1 MPPPKRV
8 EQTDAIFD
16 QPKAVNPEADRAKDT
31 LRISIDAKATVNIGP
46 FSRRGRSR
54 TKTKAADHD
63 FKPEATLTPFG
74 IFLPEHDDLWLYM
87 ARSKVT
93 SDFIADRLEQWWEGV
108 RLRFLRVKTLVIN
121 LDNGP
126 ENHSRRSQ
134 FLKRIVEFARKYRL
148 VVQLAYY
155 PPYHSKY
162 NPIERCWGILEM
174 HWNGSLLDSTEAVLG
189 FARSMTWKG
198 KHPVVS
204 VVETTYATGVK
215 LTPEEMEALEAEVIR
230 LPSLEKWFVKI
241 PLKRGRPR
249 KT

>member
-8 EQTDAIFD
+8 PQTDAIFE
-16 QPKAVNPEADRAKDT
+16 QLKVVNPQADRAEDT
-31 LRISIDAKATVNIGP
+31 LRVSIDAKATVNIGP
-46 FSRRGRSR
+46 FSRRGKSR
-54 TKTKAADHD
+54 TKTEAADHD
-63 FKPEATLTPFG
+63 FKPEAKLTPFG

-87 ARSKVT
+87 ARSKIT
-93 SDFIADRLEQWWEGV
+93 SDFIVDRLEQWWQEV

-134 FLKRIVEFARKYRL
+134 FLKRIVGFARKYGL

-204 VVETTYATGVK
+204 VVETTYAKGVK
-215 LTPEEMEALEAEVIR
+215 LTPVEMSALEAEVIR
-230 LPSLEKWFVKI
+230 TPSLEKWFVKI
-241 PLKRGRPR
+241 PRKRGRPR

>member
-1 MPPPKRV
+1 
-8 EQTDAIFD
+8 
-16 QPKAVNPEADRAKDT
+16 
-31 LRISIDAKATVNIGP
+31 
-46 FSRRGRSR
+46 
-54 TKTKAADHD
+54 
-63 FKPEATLTPFG
+63 LTPFG

-87 ARSKVT
+87 ARSKIT
-93 SDFIADRLEQWWEGV
+93 SDFIADRLEQWWQEV

-126 ENHSRRSQ
+126 ENHSRRTQ
-134 FLKRIVEFARKYRL
+134 FLNRVVAFARKYGLRL
-148 VVQLAYY
+148 QLAYY

-162 NPIERCWGILEM
+162 NPIERCWGVLEM
-174 HWNGSLLDSTEAVLG
+174 HWNGSLLDSIEAVVG

-198 KHPVVS
+198 KHPEVS

-215 LTPEEMEALEAEVIR
+215 LTPGEMAALEAEVIR

-241 PLKRGRPR
+241 PRKRGRPR

>member
-8 EQTDAIFD
+8 PQTDAIFE
-16 QPKAVNPEADRAKDT
+16 QLKQVNPEADRAKDT
-31 LRISIDAKATVNIGP
+31 LRISIDAKATVNVGP

-54 TKTKAADHD
+54 TATKAADHD

-108 RLRFLRVKTLVIN
+108 RLRFLRVRTLVIN

-134 FLKRIVEFARKYRL
+134 FLKRIVAFARKYRL

-162 NPIERCWGILEM
+162 NPIERCWGVLEM
-174 HWNGSLLDSTEAVLG
+174 HWNGSLLDSVEAVLG

-204 VVETTYATGVK
+204 VVEATYATGVK
-215 LTPEEMEALEAEVIR
+215 LTPQEMGALEAEVIR

-241 PLKRGRPR
+241 PRKRGRP
-249 KT
+249 

>member
-1 MPPPKRV
+1 VPPPKRV
-8 EQTDAIFD
+8 KQTDAIFD
-16 QPKAVNPEADRAKDT
+16 QLKTVNPEADRADDT
-31 LRISIDAKATVNIGP
+31 LRISIDAKAAVNIGP

-54 TKTKAADHD
+54 TGTRAADHD

-74 IFLPEHDDLWLYM
+74 IFLPQYDDLWLYM

-93 SDFIADRLEQWWEGV
+93 SDFIVDRLEQWWQEV
-108 RLRFLRVKTLVIN
+108 RIRFLRVKTLVIN

-126 ENHSRRSQ
+126 ENHSRRTQ
-134 FLKRIVEFARKYRL
+134 FLKRIVEFARKSSL

-174 HWNGSLLDSTEAVLG
+174 HWNGSLLDSIDAVVG
-189 FARSMTWKG
+189 YARSMTWKG

-204 VVETTYATGVK
+204 IVETTYSKGVRLK
-215 LTPEEMEALEAEVIR
+215 PGEMKALEAGVKR
-230 LPSLEKWFVKI
+230 LPALEKWFVEI
-241 PLKRGRPR
+241 PAGISDG
-249 KT
+249 

>member
-8 EQTDAIFD
+8 PQTDAIFD
-16 QPKAVNPEADRAKDT
+16 QLKRVNPEADRAKDT
-31 LRISIDAKATVNIGP
+31 LRISIDAKATVNVGP

-54 TKTKAADHD
+54 TGTKAADHD

-93 SDFIADRLEQWWEGV
+93 SDFIVDRLEQWWQEV
-108 RLRFLRVKTLVIN
+108 RLRFLNVKTLVIN

-126 ENHSRRSQ
+126 ENHSRRTQ
-134 FLKRIVEFARKYRL
+134 FLKRVVEFARKFDL
-148 VVQLAYY
+148 EVQLAYY
-155 PPYHSKY
+155 PPYHSKD

-174 HWNGSLLDSTEAVLG
+174 HWNGSLLDSVEAVVG
-189 FARSMTWKG
+189 FASSMTWKG

-204 VVETTYATGVK
+204 VVETVYAKGVK
-215 LTPEEMEALEAEVIR
+215 LKPKAMKELESEVVRLAE
-230 LPSLEKWFVKI
+230 LGKWFVKI
-241 PLKRGRPR
+241 PAKVRDG
-249 KT
+249 

>member
-1 MPPPKRV
+1 MPPPKRIK
-8 EQTDAIFD
+8 QTDAIFD
-16 QPKAVNPEADRAKDT
+16 RLQQVNPQADRADDR
-31 LRISIDAKATVNIGP
+31 LRISIDAKAAVAIGP

-54 TKTKAADHD
+54 TRIKGADHD

-74 IFLPEHDDLWLYM
+74 IFVPEADDLWLYM
-87 ARSKVT
+87 TRSKVT
-93 SDFIADRLEQWWEGV
+93 SDFIVDRLEQWWQEV
-108 RLRFLRVKTLVIN
+108 RPRFLRVKTLVIN

-126 ENHSRRSQ
+126 ENHSRRTQ
-134 FLKRIVEFARKYRL
+134 FLKRIVAFARTSGL
-148 VVQLAYY
+148 HVHLAYY

-162 NPIERCWGILEM
+162 NPIERCWGILEL
-174 HWNGSLLDSTEAVLG
+174 HWNGSLLDSIDAVLG
-189 FARSMTWKG
+189 FARTMTWKG

-204 VVETTYATGVK
+204 VVETPYATGVK
-215 LTPEEMEALEAEVIR
+215 LTPGEMVALEAEVIR

>member
-1 MPPPKRV
+1 VPPPKKV
-8 EQTDAIFD
+8 KQTDAIFE
-16 QPKAVNPEADRAKDT
+16 QLKRVNPEADRSDDT
-31 LRISIDAKATVNIGP
+31 LRISIDAKATVQVGP
-46 FSRRGRSR
+46 LSRRGRSR

-74 IFLPEHDDLWLYM
+74 IFLPQYDDLWLYM

-93 SDFIADRLEQWWEGV
+93 SDFIVDRLEQWWQEV
-108 RLRFLRVKTLVIN
+108 RLRFLNVKTLVIN

-126 ENHSRRSQ
+126 ENHSRRTQ
-134 FLKRIVEFARKYRL
+134 FLKRIVEFARRFGL

-174 HWNGSLLDSTEAVLG
+174 HWNGSLLDSIEAVVG
-189 FARSMTWKG
+189 FAQSMTWKG

-204 VVETTYATGVK
+204 VVETTYPKGVRLK
-215 LTPEEMEALEAEVIR
+215 SKEMKALESEVVR
-230 LPSLEKWFVKI
+230 LAGLGKWFVEI
-241 PLKRGRPR
+241 PAKVRDG
-249 KT
+249 

>member
-8 EQTDAIFD
+8 PQTDAIFD
-16 QPKAVNPEADRAKDT
+16 QLKRVNSEADRARDT
-31 LRISIDAKATVNIGP
+31 LRISIDAKATVNVGP

-54 TKTKAADHD
+54 TGTKAADHD
-63 FKPEATLTPFG
+63 FKPEATVTPFG

-93 SDFIADRLEQWWEGV
+93 SDFIADRLEQWWQEV
-108 RLRFLRVKTLVIN
+108 RLRFLHVKTLVIN

-126 ENHSRRSQ
+126 ENHSRRTQ
-134 FLKRIVEFARKYRL
+134 FLKRVVEFARKYGL

-174 HWNGSLLDSTEAVLG
+174 HWNGSLLDSIEAVVG

-204 VVETTYATGVK
+204 VVETVYATGVK
-215 LTPEEMEALEAEVIR
+215 LKPSEMKALESEVVR
-230 LPSLEKWFVKI
+230 PAGLGKWFVTVPAKV
-241 PLKRGRPR
+241 RDG
-249 KT
+249 